1 MEPITRCP
9 SFTSISTCEPAPRFT
24 SSRMGLGMAMTIEP
38 STLRSVG
45 GSIVMAIPKPI
56 LELVNLGAGSQV
68 DIDVKDGHLVIGSI
82 RRLRYTLAELLD
94 QCDFSAPMNQ
104 ETREW
109 IEAPDVGLE
118 VIG

>member
-1 MEPITRCP
+1 MPI
-9 SFTSISTCEPAPRFT
+9 A
-24 SSRMGLGMAMTIEP
+24 
-38 STLRSVG
+38 TLRSVG